1 MDARDAAAAAGPDGV
16 LRERGPLPERAPA
29 EGAMAEPSQEPC
41 TECKRTVVVNGVAVV
56 DGFLLRCGHC
66 VCALCMPHFMQV
78 ALPLQPVCQGVPG
91 DVRQACSEDVIL
103 LQHEERL
110 F

>member
-1 MDARDAAAAAGPDGV
+1 M
-16 LRERGPLPERAPA
+16 RERGPLPERAPA

-66 VCALCMPHFMQV
+66 VCALCMPHFMHV
-78 ALPLQPVCQGVPG
+78 ALPLQPVCSVQ
-91 DVRQACSEDVIL
+91 DAQEESEDTVM
-103 LQHEERL
+103 QKAVVG
-110 F
+110 

>member
-1 MDARDAAAAAGPDGV
+1 MR
-16 LRERGPLPERAPA
+16 PL
-29 EGAMAEPSQEPC
+29 
-41 TECKRTVVVNGVAVV
+41 
-56 DGFLLRCGHC
+56 C
-66 VCALCMPHFMQV
+66 VCALCMPHFMHV